1 MKSTLAHFLSTV
13 VLNKGK
19 RVNKWQIKCANKGIK
34 THAPRRN
41 KAQLEANKKH
51 IKNLSNKQLTED
63 QINLLGKELK
73 FIPTP
78 VTKHDQIRRQLLRDF
93 EQFARRMRP
102 QYMYHGEE
110 NEPHP
115 FYMKSN
121 WNPPVQKSV
130 ALESYLEEVK
140 LSLAEINLT
149 KPKNNLP
156 AGERVAL
163 DTLRSDKQINLKKGD
178 RGTCTVVMSRED
190 KINEGQI
197 QLNVIEHYRSLETL
211 W

>member
-1 MKSTLAHFLSTV
+1 
-13 VLNKGK
+13 
-19 RVNKWQIKCANKGIK
+19 
-34 THAPRRN
+34 
-41 KAQLEANKKH
+41 
-51 IKNLSNKQLTED
+51 
-63 QINLLGKELK
+63 
-73 FIPTP
+73 
-78 VTKHDQIRRQLLRDF
+78 
-93 EQFARRMRP
+93 
-102 QYMYHGEE
+102 MYHGEE